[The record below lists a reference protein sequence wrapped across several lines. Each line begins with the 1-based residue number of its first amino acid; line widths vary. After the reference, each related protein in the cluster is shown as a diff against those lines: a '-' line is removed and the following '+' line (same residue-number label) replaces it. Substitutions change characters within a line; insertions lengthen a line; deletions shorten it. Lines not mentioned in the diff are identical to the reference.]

1 MKTLKYVGYF
11 PLTLTLSPRRGN
23 SFSLWEK
30 VGMRVFKNLN
40 C

>member
-1 MKTLKYVGYF
+1 MKTLKYVEYF
-11 PLTLTLSPRRGN
+11 PLTLTLSRRGHF
-23 SFSLWEK
+23 FSLWEK